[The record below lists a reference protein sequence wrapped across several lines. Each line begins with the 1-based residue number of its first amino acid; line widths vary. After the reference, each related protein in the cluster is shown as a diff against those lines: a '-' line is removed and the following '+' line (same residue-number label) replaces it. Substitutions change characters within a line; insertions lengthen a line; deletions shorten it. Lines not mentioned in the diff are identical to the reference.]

1 MIRRA
6 LTLAATALVLTGC
19 IDLAPKYRQP
29 LQPTPP
35 AFPSGPA
42 YATATEVKPVAPWRD
57 IFVDAKLRAL
67 IDEALANNRDLRIA
81 VANILTARG
90 QYQVQRSDQF
100 PKLNAQA
107 SATYGQFP
115 TAVAATSSSLGGT
128 GVGGTGI
135 GGTGVTGATAGS
147 SVYNER
153 LYSVAGAVSAFQLDL
168 FGKQRNLTRQ
178 AFEQYLSTRA
188 ARDAAQITLISEV
201 ATDALTLGSDRALLA
216 VSQQAVVN
224 GDATLAITKARF
236 QGGVASELDV
246 FQAETFTEQA
256 RSDVARLTTQVA
268 QDRNALELVVGA
280 PVPDADLPRGID
292 DPGVAIARLPAGLPS
307 SVLLARPD
315 VVQAE
320 DVLKGANANIGA
332 ARAAFFPDISL
343 TGSGGITSTAL
354 STLFRASSETWTFIP
369 SISQPIFDFGQNTG
383 NLNIAKGQ
391 RDADLAMYEKTV
403 QTAFREVAD
412 ALARR
417 GTIDNQ
423 LAAERALSDAA
434 AGNLRLSAARYERG
448 ADTYLNELVAQ
459 RTLYSAQQSL
469 IATQLVLAT
478 NLVALYTAL
487 GGGVR

>member
-1 MIRRA
+1 MMRR
-6 LTLAATALVLTGC
+6 LVVFAATAGLLTGC

-29 LQPTPP
+29 VQPTPA

-42 YATATEVKPVAPWRD
+42 YAVSAEVRPVVAWRD
-57 IFVDAKLRAL
+57 FFIDPKLRAL
-67 IDEALANNRDLRIA
+67 IDEALVNNRDLRIA

-115 TAVAATSSSLGGT
+115 SGVGT
-128 GVGGTGI
+128 GGQGGATG
-135 GGTGVTGATAGS
+135 GGATTGASG
-147 SVYNER
+147 VYNER
-153 LYSVAGAVSAFQLDL
+153 LYNVGAGVSAFQLDL

-216 VSQQAVVN
+216 VSRQAVVN
-224 GDATLAITKARF
+224 GDATLSITRARF

-246 FQAETFTEQA
+246 FQAATFAEQA

-268 QDRNALELVVGA
+268 QDRNALELFVGA
-280 PVPDADLPRGID
+280 PVADSDLPAGID
-292 DPGVAIARLPAGLPS
+292 DPGVAIANLPEGLPS

-320 DVLKGANANIGA
+320 DVLKGANANVGA
-332 ARAAFFPDISL
+332 ARANFFPHISL
-343 TGSGGITSTAL
+343 TGSGGVTSLAL
-354 STLFRASSETWTFIP
+354 STLFRSAAETWTFVP
-369 SISQPIFDFGQNTG
+369 TISQPIFDFGQNKG
-383 NLNIAKGQ
+383 NLNVAKGQ
-391 RDADLAMYEKTV
+391 RDADLAQYEKTV

-417 GTIDNQ
+417 GTIDAQ
-423 LAAERALSDAA
+423 LAAERALSAAA
-434 AGNLRLSAARYERG
+434 AGNLELSSARYNRG

-469 IATQLVLAT
+469 IATQLTLAT
-478 NLVALYTAL
+478 NLVTLYTAL
-487 GGGVR
+487 GGGVH

>member
-1 MIRRA
+1 MTARLTAIVAMAA
-6 LTLAATALVLTGC
+6 LLTGC

-29 LQPTPP
+29 VQPTPA

-42 YATATEVKPVAPWRD
+42 YAVANGVEPVVAWRAFFLD
-57 IFVDAKLRAL
+57 PKLRAL
-67 IDEALANNRDLRIA
+67 VDEALANNRDLRIA

-90 QYQVQRSDQF
+90 EYQVQRSDQF

-107 SATYGQFP
+107 SATYGQYP
-115 TAVAATSSSLGGT
+115 TGVPTSTSS
-128 GVGGTGI
+128 V
-135 GGTGVTGATAGS
+135 ATGS
-147 SVYNER
+147 SGVYNER
-153 LYSVAGAVSAFQLDL
+153 LYSVGAGVSAFQLDL

-216 VSQQAVVN
+216 VSKQAVVN
-224 GDATLAITKARF
+224 GDATLSITRARF

-246 FQAETFTEQA
+246 FQAATFADQA

-280 PVPDADLPRGID
+280 PVPDADLPESVD
-292 DPGVAIARLPAGLPS
+292 DPGVAIANLPAGLPS

-320 DVLKGANANIGA
+320 DVLKGADADIGA
-332 ARAAFFPDISL
+332 ARANFFPDISL
-343 TGSGGITSTAL
+343 TGSGGVTSLAL
-354 STLFRASSETWTFIP
+354 STLFRSAAETWTFVP
-369 SISQPIFDFGQNTG
+369 TISQPIFDFGQNKG
-383 NLNIAKGQ
+383 NLNVAKGQ
-391 RDADLAMYEKTV
+391 RDADLAQYEKTV

-417 GTIDNQ
+417 GTIDAQ
-423 LAAERALSDAA
+423 LAAERALSAAA
-434 AGNLRLSAARYERG
+434 AGNLKLSAARYESG

-469 IATQLVLAT
+469 IATRLILAT
-478 NLVALYTAL
+478 NLVTLYTAL
-487 GGGVR
+487 GGGAR

>member
-1 MIRRA
+1 MIRRLIPVAA
-6 LTLAATALVLTGC
+6 LAVVLSGC
-19 IDLAPKYRQP
+19 IDLAPKYRRP
-29 LQPTPP
+29 DQPTPA

-42 YATATEVKPVAPWRD
+42 YAVAADTRPVVAWREFFID
-57 IFVDAKLRAL
+57 PKLRAL
-67 IDEALANNRDLRIA
+67 IDEALVNNRDLRIA
-81 VANILTARG
+81 VGNILTARG
-90 QYQVQRSDQF
+90 QFQVQRSDQF
-100 PKLNAQA
+100 PKLNANA
-107 SATYGQFP
+107 SATYGQYP
-115 TAVAATSSSLGGT
+115 TGVEAVQSGGGGAAAATGGS
-128 GVGGTGI
+128 G
-135 GGTGVTGATAGS
+135 
-147 SVYNER
+147 VYNER
-153 LYSVAGAVSAFQLDL
+153 LYSVGAGVSAFQLDL

-178 AFEQYLSTRA
+178 AFEQYISTRA

-216 VSQQAVVN
+216 ISQKAVVN
-224 GDATLAITKARF
+224 GEATLTITRARF

-246 FQAETFTEQA
+246 YQAATFVEQA

-280 PVPDADLPRGID
+280 PVADADLPAGVD
-292 DPGVAIARLPAGLPS
+292 DPGVAMAKLPAGLPS

-332 ARAAFFPDISL
+332 ARANFFPDISL
-343 TGSGGITSTAL
+343 TGSGGVTSLAL
-354 STLFRASSETWTFIP
+354 STLFRSAAETWTFAPTIT
-369 SISQPIFDFGQNTG
+369 QPIFDFGQNKG
-383 NLNIAKGQ
+383 NLNAAKGQ
-391 RDADLAMYEKTV
+391 RDADLAQYEKTV

-417 GTIDNQ
+417 GTIDAQ
-423 LAAERALSDAA
+423 LAAERALSEAA
-434 AGNLRLSAARYERG
+434 TGNLKLSTARYERG

-469 IATQLVLAT
+469 IQTQFILAT
-478 NLVALYTAL
+478 NLVTLYTAL

>member
-1 MIRRA
+1 M
-6 LTLAATALVLTGC
+6 
-19 IDLAPKYRQP
+19 
-29 LQPTPP
+29 
-35 AFPSGPA
+35 
-42 YATATEVKPVAPWRD
+42 APWREF
-57 IFVDAKLRAL
+57 FVDPKLRAL
-67 IDEALANNRDLRIA
+67 IDEALVNNRDLRLA

-90 QYQVQRSDQF
+90 QYQVQRSDLF

-115 TAVAATSSSLGGT
+115 AGVSATS
-128 GVGGTGI
+128 TGI
-135 GGTGVTGATAGS
+135 GGLGGGTGATGATGATGVTSGS
-147 SVYNER
+147 SVFNER
-153 LYSVAGAVSAFQLDL
+153 LYSLNGAVSAFQLDL

-178 AFEQYLSTRA
+178 AFEQYLSTRS

-216 VSQQAVVN
+216 ISKQAVIN
-224 GDATLAITKARF
+224 GDATLAVTKARF
-236 QGGVASELDV
+236 QGGVASEIDV
-246 FQAETFTEQA
+246 FQAATFAEQA

-280 PVPDADLPRGID
+280 PVPDADLPAGID
-292 DPGVAIARLPAGLPS
+292 DPGVAIANLPEGLPS

-354 STLFRASSETWTFIP
+354 STLFRASSETWTFLP
-369 SISQPIFDFGQNTG
+369 SVSQPIFDFGANTG
-383 NLNIAKGQ
+383 ALTVARGQ
-391 RDADLAMYEKTV
+391 RDADLAMYERTV

-417 GTIDNQ
+417 GTIDRQ

-434 AGNLRLSAARYERG
+434 SGNLRLSTARYERG

-459 RTLYSAQQSL
+459 RTLYSAQQTL
-469 IATQLVLAT
+469 IATQLARAT
-478 NLVALYTAL
+478 NLVALYTTL

>member
-1 MIRRA
+1 MIRR
-6 LTLAATALVLTGC
+6 LTVIAATAAMLTGC

-29 LQPTPP
+29 VQPTPP

-42 YATATEVKPVAPWRD
+42 YAVPAGVTPVAPWRD
-57 IFVDAKLRAL
+57 FFVDPKLRAL
-67 IDEALANNRDLRIA
+67 IDEALVNNRDLRIA

-100 PKLNAQA
+100 PKLNATA
-107 SATYGQFP
+107 SATYGQYP
-115 TAVAATSSSLGGT
+115 SGVEGAQGGGT
-128 GVGGTGI
+128 GTGAGTGAAAA
-135 GGTGVTGATAGS
+135 TGSG
-147 SVYNER
+147 VYNER
-153 LYSVAGAVSAFQLDL
+153 LYNLSAGVSAFELDL

-201 ATDALTLGSDRALLA
+201 ATDALTLGSDRALLEI
-216 VSQQAVVN
+216 SKQAVVN
-224 GDATLAITKARF
+224 GDATLSITRARF

-246 FQAETFTEQA
+246 FQAATFVEQA
-256 RSDVARLTTQVA
+256 KSDVARLTTQVA

-280 PVPDADLPRGID
+280 PVADADLPAGID
-292 DPGVAIARLPAGLPS
+292 DPGVAIANLPAGLPS

-332 ARAAFFPDISL
+332 ARANFFPDISL
-343 TGSGGITSTAL
+343 TGSGGVTSLAL
-354 STLFRASSETWTFIP
+354 STLFRSAAETWTFAPTIT
-369 SISQPIFDFGQNTG
+369 QPIFDFGQNKG
-383 NLNIAKGQ
+383 NLNAAKGQ
-391 RDADLAMYEKTV
+391 RDADLAQYEKTV

-417 GTIDNQ
+417 GTIDAQ
-423 LAAERALSDAA
+423 LNAERALSTAA
-434 AGNLRLSAARYERG
+434 AGNLKLSAARYERG

-469 IATQLVLAT
+469 IATQLTLAT

>member
-1 MIRRA
+1 MIRRLFPIVAAGA
-6 LTLAATALVLTGC
+6 LLTGC

-29 LQPTPP
+29 VQPTPA

-42 YATATEVKPVAPWRD
+42 YAVAKQAEPVVPWRD
-57 IFVDAKLRAL
+57 FFVDPKLRAL
-67 IDEALANNRDLRIA
+67 IDEALVNNRDLRIA

-90 QYQVQRSDQF
+90 QYQVQRSDLF

-107 SATYGQFP
+107 SATYGQYP
-115 TAVAATSSSLGGT
+115 LGVAAVQSGATGGSTGGAAAGGGAVATTGGS
-128 GVGGTGI
+128 G
-135 GGTGVTGATAGS
+135 
-147 SVYNER
+147 VYNER
-153 LYSVAGAVSAFQLDL
+153 LYSANGAVTAFQLDL

-201 ATDALTLGSDRALLA
+201 ATDALTLGSDRALLE
-216 VSQQAVVN
+216 VSKEALVN
-224 GDATLAITKARF
+224 GDATLAITRARF
-236 QGGVASELDV
+236 RGGVASELDV
-246 FQAETFTEQA
+246 FQAETFSQQA

-280 PVPDADLPRGID
+280 PVADADLPADVEG
-292 DPGVAIARLPAGLPS
+292 PGVAIAKLPAGLPS

-343 TGSGGITSTAL
+343 TGSGGVTSLAL
-354 STLFRASSETWTFIP
+354 STLFRSAAETWTFVP
-369 SISQPIFDFGQNTG
+369 SISQPIFDFGQNKG
-383 NLNIAKGQ
+383 NLNIAKGD
-391 RDADLAMYEKTV
+391 RDADLAQYEKTV

-417 GTIDNQ
+417 GTIDEQ
-423 LAAERALSDAA
+423 LAAEQALTAAA
-434 AGNLRLSAARYERG
+434 AGNLKLSTARYQSG

-459 RTLYSAQQSL
+459 RTLYSAQQTL
-469 IATQLVLAT
+469 IATQLTLAT
-478 NLVALYTAL
+478 NLVTLYTAL

>member
-6 LTLAATALVLTGC
+6 TVLAAAILLSGC

-35 AFPSGPA
+35 AFPSGTA
-42 YATATEVKPVAPWRD
+42 YAVATEVRPVVAWRD
-57 IFVDAKLRAL
+57 VFVDPKLRAL
-67 IDEALANNRDLRIA
+67 IDEALVNNRDLRIA

-90 QYQVQRSDQF
+90 QYQVQRSDLF

-115 TAVAATSSSLGGT
+115 TSVGTSGIGTSGGT
-128 GVGGTGI
+128 GGG
-135 GGTGVTGATAGS
+135 GS
-147 SVYNER
+147 GVYNER
-153 LYSVAGAVSAFQLDL
+153 LYSVNGAVSAFQLDL

-178 AFEQYLSTRA
+178 AFEQYLSNRA
-188 ARDAAQITLISEV
+188 ARDAAQITLISDV
-201 ATDALTLGSDRALLA
+201 ASDALTLGSDRALLA

-224 GDATLAITKARF
+224 GDATLAVTRSRF
-236 QGGVASELDV
+236 QGGIASELDV
-246 FQAETFTEQA
+246 FQAATFAEQA

-280 PVPDADLPRGID
+280 PVPDSALPGGID
-292 DPGVAIARLPAGLPS
+292 DPGVALANLPSGLPS

-343 TGSGGITSTAL
+343 TGSGGVTSLAL

-369 SISQPIFDFGQNTG
+369 SVSQPIFDFGQNKG
-383 NLNIAKGQ
+383 NLNIAKGE
-391 RDADLAMYEKTV
+391 RDADLAQYEKTV

-417 GTIDNQ
+417 GTIDAQ
-423 LAAERALSDAA
+423 LAAERALNTAA
-434 AGNLRLSAARYERG
+434 AGNLKLSTARYESG

-459 RTLYSAQQSL
+459 RTLYSAQQTL
-469 IATQLVLAT
+469 IAAQLIYAT
-478 NLVALYTAL
+478 NLVTLYTSL